1 VVCHAIAL
9 VPGSFKMTARHDTG
23 LQPTNDEGPAGDTAQ
38 GFKGVAQSVS
48 HHAIADDLQRK
59 AFTTWQ
65 AKFAMRG
72 YTLAMTDTCMYAAR
86 WGFIYELA
94 DLAAVE
100 DFAARAG
107 VTQ

>member
-1 VVCHAIAL
+1 
-9 VPGSFKMTARHDTG
+9 MTARHDTG
-23 LQPTNDEGPAGDTAQ
+23 LQPTNNEAPTDAAVQ

-48 HHAIADDLQRK
+48 HHAIADDVQRN

-107 VTQ
+107 VTK

>member
-1 VVCHAIAL
+1 
-9 VPGSFKMTARHDTG
+9 MTARRHIG
-23 LQPTNDEGPAGDTAQ
+23 LQPKNDEAPTGAAVQ

-48 HHAIADDLQRK
+48 HHPIADDLQRK

-72 YTLAMTDTCMYAAR
+72 YTLAITDTCMYAAR

-107 VTQ
+107 VTK